1 MSDAMSEHCQN
12 CGESVEHEFEHHTR
26 EEGWNCSSLVSTPCS
41 ACAEWREKWLSTR
54 RYLRAANRGAETNA
68 LALQICTHRSF
79 KAFEKIQ
86 TLQMENRQLRKELD
100 VLKQNSRNQPPR

>member
-1 MSDAMSEHCQN
+1 MDHYHETNPPTRLKSEVLAEKDRQEKASRSD
-12 CGESVEHEFEHHTR
+12 
-26 EEGWNCSSLVSTPCS
+26 PCS

-100 VLKQNSRNQPPR
+100 VLKQDA